1 VCIDV
6 KPGADPCVLL
16 QVGGVTPCRDA
27 PAGGFEPGYR
37 VDAPRAE
44 REIAG
49 AGACPAGAPQ
59 RCAATWTRN
68 FPACVAPGRGTPRPD
83 TGDAS
88 RGRRAAW
95 HFVEH
100 LVCMR
105 IMNGE
110 VNW

>member
-1 VCIDV
+1 
-6 KPGADPCVLL
+6 LL

-59 RCAATWTRN
+59 RRAATWSWDLPVHDVT
-68 FPACVAPGRGTPRPD
+68 GRETPRLVTDDEP
-83 TGDAS
+83 
-88 RGRRAAW
+88 RGRTNAW
-95 HFVEH
+95 QIVEH
-100 LVCMR
+100 LVCM
-105 IMNGE
+105 NFLN
-110 VNW
+110 V